1 MKKVLY
7 IVLMVVSLIGLV
19 ACNDEPSKDLNELLA
34 SIELGYQNGEDASGI
49 TSNLTLPVSIEG
61 YEDIEITWMTSNPEY
76 IEIDANLAI
85 VYRQKEDVEVTL
97 TVELTDL
104 LDTKYKYFN
113 IIIKA
118 LEITGELDTEAPV
131 ITGTKNFEV
140 AIGSVAPNY
149 LAGVTATD
157 NVDGK
162 VSVTFDDSQVN
173 LNEVGTYHL
182 IYKAVDQAG
191 NISEFIVDVVVVKA
205 DETDVVAPVIT
216 GTSDFEYT
224 IGDPTPN
231 YLAGVTATDNVD
243 GEVAVLADDSAVD
256 LTVAGNYDLIY
267 SATDVAGNTSFV
279 VVTVYVVDESVV
291 SEGET
296 VVETFDNLN
305 LSGSSYVGGSFNGVN
320 NIQWTYQ
327 GVRGDQD
334 LNGDALTFGGKSTDN
349 SSLKATI
356 DGGIYEISLK
366 HKQPFGSTQAYGV
379 YINNTLVGEFTATE
393 TMGTFEYTFDEPIV
407 GAFTLEIKPVSP
419 GSSRAQLTIDDLT
432 WTTAPINPIPQ
443 AQKDAEF
450 DTANLEIPT
459 SFIEDGQIDFITTG
473 QSGSTITWSYVD
485 PASIYNDY
493 VDLTT
498 GHITVPENGS
508 YKVLIS
514 ARITNDIY
522 TNTKVFIITVGEG
535 DAIDIASV
543 LSLSLNDYARTIGV
557 ITSIYHNGTESLI
570 FIQDDAAAILVKSPK
585 ALALNLVSGDKIEV
599 KGSKGIQNN
608 FIIIDE
614 VRDIQKV
621 GTGTVL
627 PESITADELNQYGAK
642 LVTISGLIAKTYETN
657 VLNYQFHTLTNSYN
671 LYIPSDLDE
680 AIKLSI
686 QNKLLNVE
694 AGTEVTITAPVM
706 RIGASY
712 YLYITNS
719 DELIVADSIYFNDVA
734 DIIKSNLS
742 IPNMASVIEADL
754 SLTKSSEL
762 LFGATI
768 TWQSSNP
775 EVLSH
780 TGIIYKSSTQA
791 QVNLT
796 YTILFDGEVVDTKT
810 FNVTIASLSNYTGYY
825 ASLAN
830 KSGAALEQALRSLI
844 KNTGRATGSP
854 SEVKTVDNYN
864 GRNYNI
870 YTGFGAYGNREHVWP
885 NSKLGNAPKY
895 DLHNLRAAVVSVNSS
910 RSNYPFT
917 NQVSQASWK
926 RIGSSFYPGQEHV
939 GDVARIV
946 LYISVRYNLSLN
958 SVGNLNMF
966 LTWHEEDPVSDFE
979 LSRNSKIFNIQ
990 SNRNPFIDHPELVDV
1005 LFS

>member
-7 IVLMVVSLIGLV
+7 IVFMVVSLIGLV
-19 ACNDEPSKDLNELLA
+19 ACNDEPIKDLNELLA

-49 TSNLTLPVSIEG
+49 TSNLTLPVNIEG
-61 YEDIEITWMTSNPEY
+61 YEEIEITWITSNPEY
-76 IEIDANLAI
+76 VQIEANLAI

-113 IIIKA
+113 LIIKA
-118 LEITGELDTEAPV
+118 LETTGELDTEAPV

-140 AIGSVAPNY
+140 TVGSVAPNY
-149 LAGVTATD
+149 LEGVMATD
-157 NVDGK
+157 NIDGN

-173 LNEVGTYHL
+173 LNEVGVYHL

-191 NISEFIVDVVVVKA
+191 NESEFIVDVVVVEA

-216 GTSDFEYT
+216 GTRDFEYT
-224 IGDPTPN
+224 IGEPTPN
-231 YLAGVTATDNVD
+231 YLAGVSATDNVD
-243 GEVAVLADDSAVD
+243 ETVVVLADDSAVD

-267 SATDVAGNTSFV
+267 SATDLAGNTSFV
-279 VVTVYVVDESVV
+279 VVTVYVIDESVV
-291 SEGET
+291 SEGQT

-305 LSGSSYVGGSFNGVN
+305 LSGSSYVGGSFSGVN

-334 LNGDALTFGGKSTDN
+334 LNGDALTFGGRSTDN

-393 TMGTFEYTFDEPIV
+393 TIDTFAYTFDEPIV

-432 WTTAPINPIPQ
+432 WTTAPMNPIPQ

-473 QSGSTITWSYVD
+473 QSGSVITWSYVD
-485 PASIYNDY
+485 PASIHNEY

-498 GHITVPENGS
+498 GHVTVPENGS
-508 YKVLIS
+508 YKVLVS

-522 TNTKVFIITVGEG
+522 TNTKAFIITVGEG

-557 ITSIYHNGTESLI
+557 ITSIYHNGSESYL
-570 FIQDDAAAILVKSPK
+570 FIQDDAAAVLVKAPK
-585 ALALNLVSGDKIEV
+585 SLALNLASGDKVEV

-608 FIIIDE
+608 FIIIDK
-614 VRDIQKV
+614 VRDIKKV
-621 GTGTVL
+621 GTGVVL

-680 AIKLSI
+680 TIKLSI

-719 DELIVADSIYFNDVA
+719 DELIVADSIYFNDVS

-742 IPNMASVIEADL
+742 IPNMASVIETDIP
-754 SLTKSSEL
+754 LTKSSEL

-780 TGIIYKSSTQA
+780 TGIIYKSSTQV
-791 QVNLT
+791 QVNIT

-810 FNVTIASLSNYTGYY
+810 FNLTIASLSNYTGYY

-844 KNTGRATGSP
+844 KNTGRATGST
-854 SEVKTVDNYN
+854 SQVKTVDNYN

-885 NSKLGNAPKY
+885 NSKLGNAPDY

-917 NQVSQASWK
+917 NQVSQASWE

-958 SVGNLNMF
+958 LVGNLNMF

-979 LSRNSKIFNIQ
+979 LSRNSKIFTIQ

>member
-7 IVLMVVSLIGLV
+7 IVLMVVSIIGLV
-19 ACNDEPSKDLNELLA
+19 ACNDEPIKDINELLE
-34 SIELGYQNGEDASGI
+34 SIELGYQNGDDASSV
-49 TSNLTLPVSIEG
+49 TSNLTLPLSIEG
-61 YEDIEITWMTSNPEY
+61 YEALELTWITSNPDY
-76 IEIDANLAI
+76 VEIKANLAI
-85 VYRQKEDVEVTL
+85 VYRQQADVEVTL
-97 TVELTDL
+97 TVKLSDN
-104 LDTKYKYFN
+104 LDTKFKYFN
-113 IIIKA
+113 IVIKA
-118 LEITGELDTEAPV
+118 LEATGELDTQAPV
-131 ITGTKNFEV
+131 ISGTKNFELAV
-140 AIGSVAPNY
+140 GSNAPNY
-149 LAGVTATD
+149 LVGVTATD

-162 VSVTFDDSQVN
+162 VAVTFDDSQVN
-173 LNEVGTYHL
+173 LNEAGIYHL
-182 IYKAVDQAG
+182 TYQAVDQAG
-191 NISEFIVDVVVVKA
+191 NVSEVIVDVVVI
-205 DETDVVAPVIT
+205 ETDQTDDVAPVIT

-243 GEVAVLADDSAVD
+243 ETVVVDVDDSAVD

-267 SATDVAGNTSFV
+267 AATDLAGNTSFV

-327 GVRGDQD
+327 GGRGDQD
-334 LNGDALTFGGKSTDN
+334 LNGDALTFGGRSNDN

-366 HKQPFGSTQAYGV
+366 HRQPFGSTQAYGV
-379 YINNTLVGEFTATE
+379 YINSKLVGEFTATE
-393 TMGTFEYTFDEPIV
+393 IVDIFEYTLDEPIV

-432 WTTAPINPIPQ
+432 WKTAPTNPIPQ

-450 DTANLEIPT
+450 DTANLEIKT
-459 SFIEDGQIDFITTG
+459 SFIEDGQIDFVTTG
-473 QSGSTITWSYVD
+473 QSGSSITWSFVYPDLPYNSYV
-485 PASIYNDY
+485 N
-493 VDLTT
+493 LTT
-498 GHITVPENGS
+498 GQVTVPETGS
-508 YKVLIS
+508 YIVLIT
-514 ARITNDIY
+514 AHITNDIY
-522 TNTKVFIITVGEG
+522 TNTKVFMITVGEG
-535 DAIDIASV
+535 DPVDIASV
-543 LSLSLNDYARTIGV
+543 LGLNLNDYARTIGV
-557 ITSIYHNGTESLI
+557 ITSIYHNGTESFI
-570 FIQDDAAAILVKSPK
+570 FIQDDAAAILVKAPK
-585 ALALNLVSGDKIEV
+585 ALAQNLVSGDKIEV
-599 KGSKGIQNN
+599 KGSKGIQDN

-614 VRDIQKV
+614 VRAIKKV
-621 GTGTVL
+621 GTGTIL
-627 PESITADELNQYGAK
+627 PASISANELSQYGAK

-657 VLNYQFHTLTNSYN
+657 QLNYQFHTLSNSFN

-680 AIKLSI
+680 ATKLAI

-706 RIGASY
+706 RMGSSY
-712 YLYITNS
+712 YLYITHS
-719 DELIVADSIYFNDVA
+719 DELIVTDSIYFNDVS
-734 DIIKSNLS
+734 DIIKANLS
-742 IPNMASVIEADL
+742 IPNMASVIETDM

-768 TWQSSNP
+768 TWVSSNP

-780 TGIIYKSSTQA
+780 NGIIYKSSTQV

-810 FNVTIASLSNYTGYY
+810 YNLTIASLSNYTGYY

-844 KNTGRATGSP
+844 RSTGRATGST

-885 NSKLGNAPKY
+885 NSKLGNAPDY

-917 NQVSQASWK
+917 NQVSQASWE
-926 RIGSSFYPGQEHV
+926 RIGSTFYPGQEHV

-979 LSRNSKIFNIQ
+979 LSRNSKIYNIQ